1 VSDNKFEQVKNRI
14 EFKDSLQMRLLIIVS
29 LLVVIPLAVLQI
41 YSLIQT
47 NNEIHSQ
54 IFSRFEQAAADETA
68 YILEWSNERMADA
81 NTVASED
88 AIASFDSTSA
98 ESTTVRLANLW
109 GGLESIALA
118 DKNGAVQYSSNQ
130 AKMDVSER
138 DYFKTALTGQEVIS
152 TPVVSKATRNVIVV
166 YAVPVK
172 TGSSINGVLL
182 EIVPITRITELLA
195 KLELGKTGEA
205 YLITKDGTMI
215 TTPKYEEK
223 LKEKGLIEDTAVL
236 NYKVDTY
243 ASQKIAA
250 GESGTAEY
258 TNYIGEKVVGSYTWI
273 PSLQWGLIIEQSSSE
288 ALAVIN
294 QMILSAIL
302 MILGLLAIA
311 GVIVFFVT
319 RAIGRSIRSMSD
331 ISDKL
336 AEGDLDVKVDVKGK
350 DEIAVLG
357 RSFQQIV
364 DYQTKMAETADQI
377 AAGDLTGN
385 VVPLS
390 EKDKLGNAFATM
402 LANLRNLV
410 GQVTE
415 NATNLS
421 SASEQLS
428 LAANQAGQATSQ
440 IASTIQQVA
449 KGTQEQ
455 ATTVSRTASSI
466 EEITR
471 SIDEVASGA
480 KDQSDSVVKA
490 SNITTQINKA
500 IQQVAENV
508 AMVTTESSNAA
519 DAAKKGSITVEKTLS
534 GMERI
539 KDKVG
544 ASSDK
549 VTEMGKRSE
558 EIGTILVTIEDIAS
572 QTNLLALNAA
582 IEAARAG
589 EHGKGFA
596 VVADEVRKLAERSS
610 LATKEIGT
618 LIDNILKTV
627 SEAVKAMEE
636 GSKEVEVGFETA
648 NQAGKA
654 LTDILNAAKA
664 VQDQAVLA
672 ARASDQM
679 KLASDELVSSV
690 DSVSTIVEKNTASTD
705 KMAAN
710 STEISRSIE
719 NIASVS
725 EENSAAVEEV
735 SASTEEMSAQVEE
748 VTASATVLSEMAQA
762 LKKVVEQFRLE

>member
-1 VSDNKFEQVKNRI
+1 
-14 EFKDSLQMRLLIIVS
+14 
-29 LLVVIPLAVLQI
+29 
-41 YSLIQT
+41 
-47 NNEIHSQ
+47 
-54 IFSRFEQAAADETA
+54 
-68 YILEWSNERMADA
+68 
-81 NTVASED
+81 
-88 AIASFDSTSA
+88 
-98 ESTTVRLANLW
+98 
-109 GGLESIALA
+109 
-118 DKNGAVQYSSNQ
+118 
-130 AKMDVSER
+130 
-138 DYFKTALTGQEVIS
+138 
-152 TPVVSKATRNVIVV
+152 
-166 YAVPVK
+166 
-172 TGSSINGVLL
+172 
-182 EIVPITRITELLA
+182 
-195 KLELGKTGEA
+195 
-205 YLITKDGTMI
+205 
-215 TTPKYEEK
+215 
-223 LKEKGLIEDTAVL
+223 
-236 NYKVDTY
+236 
-243 ASQKIAA
+243 
-250 GESGTAEY
+250 
-258 TNYIGEKVVGSYTWI
+258 
-273 PSLQWGLIIEQSSSE
+273 
-288 ALAVIN
+288 
-294 QMILSAIL
+294 
-302 MILGLLAIA
+302 
-311 GVIVFFVT
+311 
-319 RAIGRSIRSMSD
+319 MSD

-490 SNITTQINKA
+490 SSITTQINKA